1 MDKELKKIADVVKA
15 IGDVATKDEVVEEE
29 KAGVINTAETN
40 HGKEIVRLDEQSHT
54 LLDLIP
60 TFSRLLPLLP

>member
-1 MDKELKKIADVVKA
+1 MNELEKIADVIKS
-15 IGDVATKDEVVEEE
+15 IGDLAPREELIE
-29 KAGVINTAETN
+29 KQKAGVINTQEQG

-60 TFSRLLPLLP
+60 TFSKLLPLLP